1 MIETNAKG
9 TKGYF
14 LSLKNGYVF
23 RVYEGKNFVDYKI
36 RAEEINVEILSDYYS
51 FYEEN
56 NEKFLDFS
64 SKALGKDHTNLIK
77 KKLEGIMKKDFVETW
92 LKTPNNAFEG
102 KTPLEIISEGNKEK
116 IQEMIYR
123 INSGEPI

>member
-1 MIETNAKG
+1 MKEINAKG

-23 RVYEGKNFVDYKI
+23 RVYEGKNFFDYKI
-36 RAEEINVEILSDYYS
+36 HAEEINVEILSDYYS

-56 NEKFLDFS
+56 NERFLDFS
-64 SKALGKDHTNLIK
+64 SKATGRCTNLIK
-77 KKLEGIMKKDFVETW
+77 KELEGVMKKDFVETW

-102 KTPLEIISEGNKEK
+102 KTPLEIISEGNQEK
-116 IQEMIYR
+116 IQAMIYY
-123 INSGEPI
+123 IKSGEPM

>member
-1 MIETNAKG
+1 MKEISAKG

-23 RVYEGKNFVDYKI
+23 RVYKGKNFVDYKI
-36 RAEEINVEILSDYYS
+36 HAEEINVEILSDYYS

-56 NEKFLDFS
+56 NERFLDFS
-64 SKALGKDHTNLIK
+64 SKATGRCTNSFK
-77 KKLEGIMKKDFVETW
+77 KELEGVMKKDFVETW

-102 KTPLEIISEGNKEK
+102 KTPLEIISEGNQEK
-116 IQEMIYR
+116 IQAMIYY
-123 INSGEPI
+123 IKSGEPM